1 MPELRIRPALMADA
15 DEIALVQHE
24 SWVKAYASLLP
35 KGFPLRSE
43 GERISIWQER
53 IVAHPCHTLLAEQ
66 DGALVGFV
74 YWLPETSH
82 QAMLRSLYLHPFFW
96 RQGIGSRLL
105 QQALDDMRRDGI
117 RRVGLWVLVNNLRAE
132 RFYLSQGFHYDGQLQ
147 SQPLGSG
154 TYQQRHMI
162 KVL

>member
-24 SWVKAYASLLP
+24 SWVKAYSSLLP
-35 KGFPLRSE
+35 NGFPLRSE

-66 DGALVGFV
+66 DSALVGFV

-117 RRVGLWVLVNNLRAE
+117 RRVGLWC
-132 RFYLSQGFHYDGQLQ
+132 
-147 SQPLGSG
+147 
-154 TYQQRHMI
+154 
-162 KVL
+162 